1 MEVMVND
8 KKVSFVILEDV
19 QHSLLN
25 CGGAYYAFQMAVQ
38 MNISR
43 LIIESDPQAL
53 VNALVHEDYA
63 TPGNHILMKKV
74 RQLLHLN
81 WTVQVRHTYKEGNQC
96 AG

>member
-1 MEVMVND
+1 MEEMVND

-63 TPGNHILMKKV
+63 MSGNHILMKKV